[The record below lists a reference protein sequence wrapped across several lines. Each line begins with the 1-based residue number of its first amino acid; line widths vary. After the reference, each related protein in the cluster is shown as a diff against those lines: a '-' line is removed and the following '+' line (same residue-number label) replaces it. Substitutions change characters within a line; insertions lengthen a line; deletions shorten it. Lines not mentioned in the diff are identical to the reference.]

1 MNLKPDQLSAL
12 SLGYSNMPHKSDE
25 VTLAWESDMPFLN
38 IETNS
43 IPKFAPRHYPHT
55 PEQINKILTID
66 SNGNIFYL
74 AYKPHRKMNKPLG
87 SMRKDAYLEIRIDK
101 HKYYAHVLAWVLYYN
116 EWPAPGKVVDHINGK
131 PYDNRKENLRCIFSG
146 ENKRCMHNSYSKTG
160 YKCVSYHTR
169 LRKYTAY
176 ITKDGRYIHIGLY
189 DTPEKA
195 AAAVKSTE
203 KIVFPLL
210 MKEIV
215 T

>member
-1 MNLKPDQLSAL
+1 
-12 SLGYSNMPHKSDE
+12 
-25 VTLAWESDMPFLN
+25 
-38 IETNS
+38 
-43 IPKFAPRHYPHT
+43 
-55 PEQINKILTID
+55 
-66 SNGNIFYL
+66 
-74 AYKPHRKMNKPLG
+74 
-87 SMRKDAYLEIRIDK
+87 MRKDAYLEIRIDK